1 MAKNKGTNEVRNLI
15 YFLTYNKELTREQLA
30 KRDRL
35 LARDCVEP
43 TAYQNIYVED
53 KKSNKGNYNDKV
65 EYVSP
70 NELRTFLYKF
80 NQDEILKYTCHEIDT
95 EETIEEINKKCNTEK
110 YDFELHSKLIIRRV
124 NTLFEEQELKNGNFR
139 GLLKAYLGISHKP
152 WSTQDVPIWWNH
164 EELIKWSKENEGIIL
179 SPGRNIAKKQKKN
192 GYRLQ
197 KPIKSYLTG
206 ERIDTFSKL
215 VIYFKSLFHIRRDN
229 SLRSILSYQ
238 NKKHVIEGINIS
250 FSTENFNDNIEL
262 LTDVDKLVQA
272 YKKILGICKEANK
285 DNEINIELSFYESG
299 DKIFFV
305 IYDKGHFYRKP
316 LKAATER
323 IGESQTSLIK
333 NQINGLCNLY
343 IEADFDEKTPARI
356 DLWTEKSST
365 LGSNAKIPFC
375 RVDKVNG
382 VKYILEFN

>member
-1 MAKNKGTNEVRNLI
+1 MAKNKEMNSVRNLI
-15 YFLTYNKELTREQLA
+15 YFLTHNKGLTREQLA

-43 TAYQNIYVED
+43 TAYQSIDVED
-53 KKSNKGNYNDKV
+53 KKNKKENDKV
-65 EYVSP
+65 AYISP

-110 YDFELHSKLIIRRV
+110 YDFEQHSKLIIRRA
-124 NTLFEEQELKNGNFR
+124 NALFEEQQLKNDKFR

-152 WSTQDVPIWWNH
+152 WSTLEVTIWWNH
-164 EELIKWSKENEGIIL
+164 GELIKWSKENEGIIL

-229 SLRSILSYQ
+229 SLMGILLYQ
-238 NKKHVIEGINIS
+238 NQKLGIDGINIS
-250 FSTENFNDNIEL
+250 FSEENFNDNIEL

-272 YKKILGICKEANK
+272 YKKILKICKEANK
-285 DNEINIELSFYESG
+285 DNEINIELSFYESD
-299 DKIFFV
+299 DKVFFTIF
-305 IYDKGHFYRKP
+305 DKGHSYGKP

-323 IGESQTSLIK
+323 IGESQANLIK

-343 IEADFDEKTPARI
+343 IEADFDEKTSARI

-365 LGSNAKIPFC
+365 LGGDTKISSC
-375 RVDKVNG
+375 RVNKVNG

>member
-1 MAKNKGTNEVRNLI
+1 MKINKETNEIRNLI
-15 YFLTYNKELTREQLA
+15 YFLTHNKGLSREQLA

-43 TAYQNIYVED
+43 TAYQGIEGED
-53 KKSNKGNYNDKV
+53 KKNKKENNNDKV
-65 EYVSP
+65 AYISP
-70 NELRTFLYKF
+70 NELCTFLYKF

-95 EETIEEINKKCNTEK
+95 EETIEEINKNCNTEK
-110 YDFELHSKLIIRRV
+110 YDFEQHSKLIIRRV
-124 NTLFEEQELKNGNFR
+124 NTLFEEQQLRNGRFR

-152 WSTQDVPIWWNH
+152 WSTLDVPIWWNH

-215 VIYFKSLFHIRRDN
+215 VIYFKSLFHIRHDN
-229 SLRSILSYQ
+229 SLRNILSYQ
-238 NKKHVIEGINIS
+238 NKEHGINGINIS
-250 FSTENFNDNIEL
+250 FSEKNFNDNIEL

-272 YKKILGICKEANK
+272 YRGILRICKKANE

-299 DKIFFV
+299 DKVFFIIF
-305 IYDKGHFYRKP
+305 DKGHCYKKT
-316 LKAATER
+316 LKNAIER
-323 IGESQTSLIK
+323 IGESQTNLIK

-343 IEADFDEKTPARI
+343 IEADFDERTSARI
-356 DLWTEKSST
+356 DLWTEESST
-365 LGSNAKIPFC
+365 LGSDTKKTSH

>member
-1 MAKNKGTNEVRNLI
+1 MAKNKETNEVRNLI
-15 YFLTYNKELTREQLA
+15 YFLTHNKELTREQLA

-110 YDFELHSKLIIRRV
+110 YDFEQHSKLIIRRV
-124 NTLFEEQELKNGNFR
+124 NTLFEEQKLKNDKFR

-152 WSTQDVPIWWNH
+152 WSTLEVTIWWNH
-164 EELIKWSKENEGIIL
+164 GELIKWSKENEGIIL

-229 SLRSILSYQ
+229 SLRNILSYQ
-238 NKKHVIEGINIS
+238 NKEHPIEGINIS
-250 FSTENFNDNIEL
+250 FSTGNFNDNIEL

-272 YKKILGICKEANK
+272 YKKILRICKEASK
-285 DNEINIELSFYESG
+285 DNEVNIELSFYESS
-299 DKIFFV
+299 DRIFFV
-305 IYDKGHFYRKP
+305 IYDKGHSYGKP

-323 IGESQTSLIK
+323 IGEMQTDLIK
-333 NQINGLCNLY
+333 KQINGLCNLY
-343 IEADFDEKTPARI
+343 IEADFDEKISARI
-356 DLWTEKSST
+356 DLWTERSSP
-365 LGSNAKIPFC
+365 LGSNTKISSSC
-375 RVDKVNG
+375 VNKVNG